1 MDKDVSEFLQGS
13 FRSVWSL
20 ELLLV
25 LQGQPDRA
33 WTPQEL
39 IAELRSSEAVVRQG
53 IGDLLAAGMIVTEG
67 DDRVRYGPASAT
79 LRDLMPRVIKAYQV
93 ESSNVRRLI
102 VHRPSEKLRNF
113 SDAFKISGK
122 D

>member
-1 MDKDVSEFLQGS
+1 MDKDVSDFLQGS

-20 ELLLV
+20 ELLLL
-25 LQGQPDRA
+25 LQAQPDRA
-33 WTPQEL
+33 WTPQQL

-67 DDRVRYGPASAT
+67 EDLVRYAPASDS
-79 LRDLMPRVIKAYQV
+79 LRDIVPRVIRAYQV

-102 VHRPSEKLRNF
+102 VQGSSEKLRNF
-113 SDAFKISGK
+113 SEAFRIVRK

>member
-20 ELLLV
+20 ELLLL

-33 WTPQEL
+33 WTPQQL
-39 IAELRSSEAVVRQG
+39 IAELRSSEAVIRQG

-67 DDRVRYGPASAT
+67 DDQVRYAPASDS
-79 LRDLMPRVIKAYQV
+79 LRDIVPRVIRAYQI

-102 VHRPSEKLRNF
+102 VQGSSEKLRNF
-113 SDAFKISGK
+113 SEAFRIVRK

>member
-20 ELLLV
+20 ELLLL
-25 LQGQPDRA
+25 LQSQPDRS
-33 WTPQEL
+33 WTPQQL
-39 IAELRSSEAVVRQG
+39 IAELRSSEAVIRQG

-67 DDRVRYGPASAT
+67 EDLVRYAPASDS
-79 LRDLMPRVIKAYQV
+79 LRDIVPRVIRAYQV

-102 VHRPSEKLRNF
+102 VQGSSEKLRHF
-113 SDAFKISGK
+113 SDAFRIVRK